1 MKPLY
6 YFIVHIPKAVND
18 TIKVGESELYLDSK
32 FNEFQ
37 HRAHEGE
44 VVGIPLKYNTGVD
57 IGDTLYFHH
66 HVVLGGNHLVYN
78 GQQLNENKDRRGQ
91 LVDGEQGLY
100 YVTYDG
106 GNDPFVCQAYAHK
119 SKKSGKV
126 KILGEWIFLTPA
138 EQDAEL
144 KSDVLELVQKEKEY
158 NQYGYIRYGSP
169 KLEELGLHE
178 GDKVFFMKNADCLM
192 EVDGEKLYR
201 VYLQHIYAKITEEV

>member
-37 HRAHEGE
+37 HRAYEGE

-144 KSDVLELVQKEKEY
+144 
-158 NQYGYIRYGSP
+158 
-169 KLEELGLHE
+169 LEELGLHE
-178 GDKVFFMKNADCLM
+178 GDKVFFMKNADYLM

>member
-18 TIKVGESELYLDSK
+18 TLKVGESELYLDSR

-37 HRAHEGE
+37 HRAYEGE
-44 VVGIPLKYNTGVD
+44 VVGVPLKYDTGVE

-78 GQQLNENKDRRGQ
+78 GQQLNENKERRGQ
-91 LVDGEQGLY
+91 LADGEHSLY

-119 SKKSGKV
+119 SKETGEV

-138 EQDAEL
+138 EQEAEL
-144 KSDVLELVQKEKEY
+144 KSDVLELVQREKTY
-158 NQYGYIRYGSP
+158 NQYGYIRYGSK

-178 GDKVFFMKNADCLM
+178 GDKVFFMKNADYLM

-201 VYLQHIYAKITEEV
+201 VYLQHIYAKVTEEV